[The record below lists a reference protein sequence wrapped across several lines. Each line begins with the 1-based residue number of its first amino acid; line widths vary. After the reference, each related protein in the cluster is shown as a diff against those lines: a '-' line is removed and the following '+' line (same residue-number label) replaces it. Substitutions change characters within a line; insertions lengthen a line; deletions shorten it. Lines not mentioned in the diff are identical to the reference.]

1 MFFSNSLVNQKTVL
15 TVGDAARTAPT
26 TAKKYFSYSSAK
38 CTEQLIPMT
47 RHSSQE
53 YFLIDAMTD
62 ALQAWVG

>member
-1 MFFSNSLVNQKTVL
+1 MFFSRACKTKDS
-15 TVGDAARTAPT
+15 TYGCDAVRNAPI
-26 TAKKYFSYSSAK
+26 TAKKRFPYSSAK